1 MGVSGA
7 RQGFVV
13 GSAVS
18 PRPHAEVI
26 ARIEFPEIAFGDR
39 TIREETRYKGVGLL
53 GSPDRT

>member
-1 MGVSGA
+1 M
-7 RQGFVV
+7 

-26 ARIEFPEIAFGDR
+26 ASIEIPEITFGDR
-39 TIREETRYKGVGLL
+39 AIREETRYKGVGFL

>member
-1 MGVSGA
+1 M
-7 RQGFVV
+7 

-26 ARIEFPEIAFGDR
+26 ASIEFPEIAFGDR
-39 TIREETRYKGVGLL
+39 AIREETRYKGVGLS